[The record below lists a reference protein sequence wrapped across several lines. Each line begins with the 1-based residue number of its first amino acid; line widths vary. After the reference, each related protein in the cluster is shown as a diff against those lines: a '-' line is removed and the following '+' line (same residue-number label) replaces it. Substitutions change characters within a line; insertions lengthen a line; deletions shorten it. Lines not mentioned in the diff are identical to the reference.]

1 MRFAI
6 NSRSHDRDV
15 AHFVGALQ
23 AKIDELAERAGV
35 SDPERLSMERMLAA
49 LPWRE
54 RRRVSLILK
63 GAKAQ
68 SENSA
73 LHDAVD
79 LLAQLASEVWKTTPV
94 SSFKGMDFDARAR
107 SAAYGSQARN

>member
-1 MRFAI
+1 MFAI
-6 NSRSHDRDV
+6 DQRSHDRDV

-23 AKIDELAERAGV
+23 AKIDEVAERAGV
-35 SDPERLSMERMLAA
+35 SDPERLSVERMLAA

-54 RRRVSLILK
+54 RRRVSLLLK

-79 LLAQLASEVWKTTPV
+79 LVTTLASEVWKSAPV
-94 SSFKGMDFDARAR
+94 NAFGALSFDSGVA
-107 SAAYGSQARN
+107 SAPYGSQARN